1 MRDSE
6 VVASIVAGD
15 ALGLAAAYD
24 RYAEPLH
31 QYCRTLL
38 ADSADAADAVQ
49 DTFVIA
55 ESRLGGLR
63 DPDRLR
69 PWLYAVARNEARRI
83 LRSKKGTSALDE
95 APDMTDDSGDIAAD
109 AARVDL
115 RALLED
121 AAAGLNPGERELIEL
136 QLRQGLETTEV
147 ATVLGVSRD
156 RAHALLSRAS
166 QQLETCLAALLVGRA
181 GRGECGELGAML
193 DGWDG
198 RLTILLRK
206 RVHRHIAH
214 CATCTARRA
223 NELRPAMLL
232 DLSPGAALAAGAAI
246 SLRLARGA
254 PEGLRA
260 HTITL
265 ATGQG
270 AGAVAHRAAVLS
282 RAGAFTGAGF
292 PQRAHGAKVAFA
304 AHGGPGRA
312 GSGGAGSGGAGSGGA
327 GRAGRVTRALRS
339 SPKGAATVAAVIV
352 IAVII
357 AAVAF
362 ALTGG
367 TQTLKP
373 AAGPSPARVA
383 AAATPAAASTSAA
396 AGGSAGRKTRLKATS
411 AATSARSA
419 ASATA
424 RPTAQTTAALA
435 VAPTRTTASPPVGA
449 PSATPTTARP
459 TPPAIRPAPT
469 PTPGALSV
477 YPRGR
482 TLVLEPNGPGRQ
494 IDLSG
499 SGAGDWYVTWS
510 VAVANDPENAVS
522 VSPATGTLG
531 PGDSTATVTVTV
543 TARQFVPCG
552 WRHSPTITVSPGGA
566 VFSVCTGRSRHF
578 TGDGSAR
585 ADDDAGHAS
594 PPGRKPDE
602 HRAGPSAQPGVGSH
616 HGRVL

>member
-24 RYAEPLH
+24 RCAEPLY

-38 ADSADAADAVQ
+38 ADSADAADAADAVQ

-55 ESRLGGLR
+55 ASRLNGLR

-69 PWLYAVARNEARRI
+69 PWLYAVARNEALRIRR
-83 LRSKKGTSALDE
+83 SSKGTSALDE
-95 APDMTDDSGDIAAD
+95 APGMTDDSGDIAAD

-136 QLRQGLETTEV
+136 QLRQGLETAEV
-147 ATVLGVSRD
+147 ATVLGVSRNH
-156 RAHALLSRAS
+156 AHALLSRAT

-181 GRGECGELGAML
+181 GRGECGELGVML

-206 RVHRHIAH
+206 RVHRHIER

-223 NELRPAMLL
+223 HELRPAMLL

-270 AGAVAHRAAVLS
+270 AGVVAHRAAVLS
-282 RAGAFTGAGF
+282 RAGAFSGSGF
-292 PQRAHGAKVAFA
+292 PQPAHGAKAAFA
-304 AHGGPGRA
+304 AHG
-312 GSGGAGSGGAGSGGA
+312 GSGGAGSGGSGGSGQ
-327 GRAGRVTRALRS
+327 AGRVKGALRS

-357 AAVAF
+357 AAVAI

-373 AAGPSPARVA
+373 AAGPSPPRVA
-383 AAATPAAASTSAA
+383 AAATPAAASASASASASAGRSAA
-396 AGGSAGRKTRLKATS
+396 RKTRLKATS
-411 AATSARSA
+411 AAASARPA

-424 RPTAQTTAALA
+424 SPTAEATAALA
-435 VAPTRTTASPPVGA
+435 VAPTL
-449 PSATPTTARP
+449 TTARP
-459 TPPAIRPAPT
+459 PPPATRPAPT

-477 YPRGR
+477 DRRGG
-482 TLVLEPNGPGRQ
+482 TLVLEPDGPGRQ

-522 VSPATGTLG
+522 VSPASGTLT
-531 PGDSTATVTVTV
+531 PGHSTAAVTV

-552 WRHSPTITVSPGGA
+552 WPQSPTITVSPGGV

-585 ADDDAGHAS
+585 AEDDAGHAS
-594 PPGRKPDE
+594 PPGREPEE
-602 HRAGPSAQPGVGSH
+602 HRAGTSAQPSVGSH

>member
-24 RYAEPLH
+24 RYAEPLF
-31 QYCRTLL
+31 QYCRTSL

-55 ESRLGGLR
+55 ASRLDGLR

-69 PWLYAVARNEARRI
+69 PWLYAVARNEAVRI
-83 LRSKKGTSALDE
+83 LRSNKGAPALDE
-95 APDMTDDSGDIAAD
+95 APDMTDDFGDIAAG

-136 QLRQGLETTEV
+136 QLRQGLETAEV
-147 ATVLGVSRD
+147 ATVLGVSRNH
-156 RAHALLSRAS
+156 AHALLSRAT

-198 RLTILLRK
+198 RLTILLRQG
-206 RVHRHIAH
+206 VHRHIEH

-223 NELRPAMLL
+223 SELRPAMLL
-232 DLSPGAALAAGAAI
+232 DLSPGAALAAGATI
-246 SLRLARGA
+246 SVRLARSA

-270 AGAVAHRAAVLS
+270 AGAVAYRAAVLS
-282 RAGAFTGAGF
+282 RVGAFTGSGF
-292 PQRAHGAKVAFA
+292 PRPAHGAKAAFA
-304 AHGGPGRA
+304 AHC
-312 GSGGAGSGGAGSGGA
+312 GSGGAGSGGASGSGGC
-327 GRAGRVTRALRS
+327 GRAGRVRGALRS

-357 AAVAF
+357 TAVAF

-367 TQTLKP
+367 TQTRRP
-373 AAGPSPARVA
+373 AADPSPPRVA
-383 AAATPAAASTSAA
+383 AEATPAAVPTASAA
-396 AGGSAGRKTRLKATS
+396 AS
-411 AATSARSA
+411 
-419 ASATA
+419 
-424 RPTAQTTAALA
+424 PTAQTTAALA
-435 VAPTRTTASPPVGA
+435 VAPTPTT
-449 PSATPTTARP
+449 ATPTTANP
-459 TPPAIRPAPT
+459 TPPATRPAPT
-469 PTPGALSV
+469 STPGALSV

-482 TLVLEPNGPGRQ
+482 TLVLEPNGPGGR

-499 SGAGDWYVTWS
+499 SGGGDWYVTWS
-510 VAVANDPENAVS
+510 VAMANDPENAVS
-522 VSPATGTLG
+522 VSPATGTLT
-531 PGDSTATVTVTV
+531 PGHSTAAVTVTV

-552 WRHSPTITVSPGGA
+552 WPQSPTITVSPGGA

-594 PPGRKPDE
+594 PPGREPEED
-602 HRAGPSAQPGVGSH
+602 RAGPSAQPSVGSH
-616 HGRVL
+616 HRRVL